1 MQCCAVIDGTLRPQL
16 LPMLLVE
23 LDVFSCTDAVTAP
36 RAGDASFA
44 SWRAACRDQA
54 PEGVPATE
62 AFPVS
67 PVCQEGWRCCHCHS
81 DHSTE
86 SLGF

>member
-1 MQCCAVIDGTLRPQL
+1 MQCCAVIDRTLRPQL

-67 PVCQEGWRCCHCHS
+67 PVCLIAIPATAQRAWDFNNRPVQ
-81 DHSTE
+81 
-86 SLGF
+86 